1 MDRKHSV
8 EQNQKADATKHLA
21 GKHDD
26 EVVARTTPQEIF
38 EKRCA
43 PKPVKKIVKPKA
55 SVLKAGKK
63 YKNGPARVCDGAA
76 DKKDASAALENS
88 VKVGLVY

>member
-43 PKPVKKIVKPKA
+43 PKQVKKIVKPKA
-55 SVLKAGKK
+55 SVLKAGKE

>member
-1 MDRKHSV
+1 LDRKHSV

-26 EVVARTTPQEIF
+26 EVVARTTPQEVF

>member
-1 MDRKHSV
+1 MDRKNSV
-8 EQNQKADATKHLA
+8 EQNQKADATSHLA

-76 DKKDASAALENS
+76 DT
-88 VKVGLVY
+88 